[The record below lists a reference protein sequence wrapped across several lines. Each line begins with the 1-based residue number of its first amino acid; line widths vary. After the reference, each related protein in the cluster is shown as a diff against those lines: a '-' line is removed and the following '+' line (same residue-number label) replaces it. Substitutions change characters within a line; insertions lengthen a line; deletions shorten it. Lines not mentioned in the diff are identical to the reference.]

1 MHLARIIGITL
12 LPLMLTYCTNKETKE
27 ALASAESLMWVK
39 PDSALTIME
48 SIDTLKL
55 KGRAHK
61 AEYSLLYSM
70 ALDRN
75 HVVITDPRIITPAV
89 KYYERHGSPNHR
101 FKSLC
106 YLGRIQN
113 AANEYDKA
121 VVTFSKAL
129 EYSDKVNDRK
139 IVGFVYS
146 DIALSYTNTY
156 NYSECNDCYDKAI
169 ACFKESGDDNFARMM
184 EVNKAKNY
192 VSMMD
197 YYAADSLFQKIIN
210 DDSYPLSYRTY
221 SMAAY
226 GLLLSFGQL
235 ADEKKALGLFEEAIR
250 LSGNQNILSLN
261 QECAYAYLLD
271 LFGRKNDSKR
281 ILSELQK
288 KGQGEST
295 EFNYCMGRIYRLNGE
310 NGLAFDYLVKSTQD
324 FDAKAL
330 KMQIQSSSVAQ
341 KNYYLEQSHEREK
354 ELIIHHF
361 WTICY
366 VMVSLIVILSIGTL
380 FYRRARRAEEER
392 RQILILKEAADV
404 RLDEADKSI
413 AQIKADYDIIK
424 KNYLELY
431 LSQGSWLEKLAD
443 ILYSAQDKNLKPYG
457 LRAAVYDKISDMIGG
472 INVDDAG
479 QKRFEA
485 ELNKL
490 YGGIMTQFRRE
501 FHDLLDETDIRFFSC
516 VVARF
521 EASIILRIFNLP
533 SKSAVYMKKNRLKE
547 KIRKSKAPD
556 KDKFL
561 LF

>member
-1 MHLARIIGITL
+1 MHLSRIIGITL

-48 SIDTLKL
+48 SIDTLRIN
-55 KGRAHK
+55 GRASK
-61 AEYSLLYSM
+61 ALYSLLYSM

-75 HVVITDPRIITPAV
+75 HVVVTDSRIITQAV
-89 KYYERHGSPNHR
+89 KYYERHGSPDDR

-121 VVTFSKAL
+121 
-129 EYSDKVNDRK
+129 
-139 IVGFVYS
+139 IV
-146 DIALSYTNTY
+146 
-156 NYSECNDCYDKAI
+156 
-169 ACFKESGDDNFARMM
+169 CFKESGDDDFVRMM

-197 YYAADSLFQKIIN
+197 YHAADSLFRKIIN
-210 DDSYPLSYRTY
+210 DESFPLYYRAY

-250 LSGNQNILSLN
+250 LSGDHDILSLN

-271 LFGRKNDSKR
+271 MVGRKNDSKR
-281 ILSELQK
+281 IISELQK

-324 FDAKAL
+324 FDAKVL

-341 KNYYLEQSHEREK
+341 KNYYLERSHEREK

-366 VMVSLIVILSIGTL
+366 VTVSIILILSVGIL
-380 FYRRARRAEEER
+380 FYKKARKVEEER
-392 RQILILKEAADV
+392 RRILILKETTDI

-413 AQIKADYDIIK
+413 AQIKTDYDIIK